1 MGPRP
6 WRPTPGGIWAPVA
19 PPSALQAAQLPLD
32 KWLVAI
38 TQEAGG
44 ADVAAILK
52 GRMVE
57 RPPHAYRS
65 TVSVEREDNE
75 SGALVV
81 TLRFEL
87 FDYPQMTAL
96 DGVAAALKGVAQ
108 PDG

>member
-1 MGPRP
+1 MGHRP
-6 WRPTPGGIWAPVA
+6 WLPTPGGIWAPVA
-19 PPSALQAAQLPLD
+19 PPGALEAAQLPLD
-32 KWLVAI
+32 EWLVAI

-52 GRMVE
+52 GRMAE
-57 RPPHAYRS
+57 RPPRGYRS
-65 TVSVEREDNE
+65 MVSVEREDND

-87 FDYPQMTAL
+87 FDYPQMAAL
-96 DGVAAALKGVAQ
+96 DGVTAAVKEVAQ